1 MEKYR
6 LVQERKA
13 EESEDFLQTQTES
26 FPEVRITQGGK
37 PRNYISYAMNL
48 FVRLCSSYVDFTLAK
63 YTWDGP
69 ALTLCLS

>member
-13 EESEDFLQTQTES
+13 GDSEDFLQSSTDI
-26 FPEVRITQGGK
+26 FPEVRITQQGK

-48 FVRLCSSYVDFTLAK
+48 FVSQDAGLARAGVLTAVIRRTGRRRLS
-63 YTWDGP
+63 
-69 ALTLCLS
+69 